1 MRYSSRLLLDVV
13 APAFFICWAV
23 YLIYD
28 AVVGAAGYRVLRGL
42 ETEVAGR
49 TAEVEALTA
58 ERRRLQIVA
67 AQLNPKSLDPDMVE
81 EKIRSV
87 LGYVADGDVV
97 IPRDQLEEVLRKAEA
112 GGP

>member
-1 MRYSSRLLLDVV
+1 MRFSSRLLLDVV

-23 YLIYD
+23 YLAYD
-28 AVVGAAGYRVLRGL
+28 AVVGAAGFRVLRGL
-42 ETEVAGR
+42 EAEVAAR
-49 TAEVEALTA
+49 SAEVDALAA

-67 AQLNPKSLDPDMVE
+67 AHLNPKSLDPDMVE

-97 IPRDQLEEVLRKAEA
+97 IPRDQLEEILRDAEA
-112 GGP
+112 GGR

>member
-1 MRYSSRLLLDVV
+1 MRYSTRLLLDVI
-13 APAFFICWAV
+13 APAFFICWAA
-23 YLIYD
+23 YLAYD
-28 AVVGAAGYRVLRGL
+28 AVVGATGYRALRGL
-42 ETEVAGR
+42 EAEVAVR
-49 TAEVEALTA
+49 TAEVERLTA

-87 LGYVADGDVV
+87 LGYVAEGDVV
-97 IPRDQLEEVLRKAEA
+97 IPRDQLEEVLREAEA